1 MFYLGGSDETLVPN
15 SSLMIAIGSRKNYLP
30 RQVWIAA

>member
-15 SSLMIAIGSRKNYLP
+15 SGRMIAIGSRKIYLP
-30 RQVWIAA
+30 LQVWIVA